1 MDKTIKISNITIV
14 ENNVIIS
21 LDRHN
26 ELLANEKKLKE
37 NTVFTKSSWGWS
49 SNYETVYTND
59 EAVKE
64 LLKDLIESR
73 EETKKL
79 EREKNALITDKD
91 ELLKQKKHYSWR
103 EIFIIFINKFFCK
116 TEK

>member
-14 ENNVIIS
+14 ENTVIIS

-26 ELLANEKKLKE
+26 ELLENEKKIKK
-37 NTVFTKSSWGWS
+37 NTVNTKTSWGWS
-49 SNYETVYTND
+49 YSNEKVFTND

-64 LLKDLIESR
+64 LSKDLIESR

-79 EREKNALITDKD
+79 EREKDALMTDKE
-91 ELLKQKKHYSWR
+91 ELLKPKKYYSWR
-103 EIFIIFINKFFCK
+103 EIFIICINKI
-116 TEK
+116 